1 MWRAGKTIAIC
12 ILLCISLPAWSIA
25 AGPKI
30 LEKSVLAT
38 GTGNPAAGMFLVA
51 TRALAG
57 PVFGESVVYLVAHG
71 EGGTLGLI
79 VNRASDIRLSEAAP
93 DLPAEQ
99 TGQHALFYGGP
110 VGLPMTIMLG
120 RGESVAEGMLQVAD
134 GVYISSEKA
143 VIEEALAGDNSQR
156 ELRFY
161 VGYAGWAAGQLDFEI
176 AHGSW
181 HVVPADPGEIFSA
194 QTDSLWDRL
203 IEKLEPPGIQADR
216 RPGSTSPAVARV
228 TGF

>member
-1 MWRAGKTIAIC
+1 MWRVGKTIVFF
-12 ILLCISLPAWSIA
+12 ILLCGSLPARPIA
-25 AGPKI
+25 AGSIYP
-30 LEKSVLAT
+30 ETPTPVART
-38 GTGNPAAGMFLVA
+38 GTPGAGMFLVA
-51 TRALAG
+51 TRALVG

-79 VNRASDIRLSEAAP
+79 VNRASDIRLSEAVP
-93 DLPAEQ
+93 DLPVEQ

-134 GVYISSEKA
+134 GVYISSERA
-143 VIEEALAGDNSQR
+143 VIEEALEGDNSER

-194 QTDSLWDRL
+194 ETDSLWDRF
-203 IEKLEPPGIQADR
+203 IEKLEPPGIQVDLR
-216 RPGSTSPAVARV
+216 RRLLSSAVSRV
-228 TGF
+228 MGL